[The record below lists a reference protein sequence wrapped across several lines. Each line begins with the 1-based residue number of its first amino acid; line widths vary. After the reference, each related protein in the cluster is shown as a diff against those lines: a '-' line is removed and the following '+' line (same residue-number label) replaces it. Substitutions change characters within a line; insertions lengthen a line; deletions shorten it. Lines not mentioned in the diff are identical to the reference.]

1 MPTLVL
7 TLYKSHLNDKWCK
20 VWTFSLL
27 SKAIQFYNHIHTH
40 FRGFERWVIPPG
52 NICVYCQTYFG
63 QNLGFDLIKV
73 HIYTLIYIYIYTD
86 LLFKTLPKAQRT

>member
-40 FRGFERWVIPPG
+40 FRGFQSWVIPPG
-52 NICVYCQTYFG
+52 NIYVHI
-63 QNLGFDLIKV
+63 LIKLR
-73 HIYTLIYIYIYTD
+73 I
-86 LLFKTLPKAQRT
+86 LLKQNTALLSHVR